1 VWRWHLYAGLFSV
14 PFVLWLSLTGSIY
27 LFRPQIEA
35 WLDRP
40 YDSLEWSGRRA
51 SAEDQVRT
59 ALHTV
64 AGSTLHFYQLPRND
78 HAAVQVVVGRGTEEY
93 RVYVHQQTL
102 KVLKVI
108 SEDRRPMIVLFYLHG
123 ELLMDDRGS
132 MIVELAASWTIVM
145 ILTGLY
151 LSWQGRSTSL
161 RGFSTSGSARETAV
175 LPGPAQHNGH
185 MDLRACSLSPP
196 DRSALAFIWGNY
208 LAKVRTLAHNAM
220 HMDWTTGRSSE
231 LARREAVNTN
241 TMPGMSMPGD
251 MHLADAADSQRSS
264 LSTLDRILPAV
275 REQRLAFPVLI
286 WPPESVG
293 MPWTAKSD
301 SQNRPLRSTVT
312 GTSSGSKPE
321 WDTRRR

>member
-1 VWRWHLYAGLFSV
+1 
-14 PFVLWLSLTGSIY
+14 
-27 LFRPQIEA
+27 
-35 WLDRP
+35 
-40 YDSLEWSGRRA
+40 
-51 SAEDQVRT
+51 
-59 ALHTV
+59 
-64 AGSTLHFYQLPRND
+64 
-78 HAAVQVVVGRGTEEY
+78 
-93 RVYVHQQTL
+93 
-102 KVLKVI
+102 
-108 SEDRRPMIVLFYLHG
+108 
-123 ELLMDDRGS
+123 
-132 MIVELAASWTIVM
+132 
-145 ILTGLY
+145 
-151 LSWQGRSTSL
+151 
-161 RGFSTSGSARETAV
+161 
-175 LPGPAQHNGH
+175 
-185 MDLRACSLSPP
+185 
-196 DRSALAFIWGNY
+196 
-208 LAKVRTLAHNAM
+208 M